1 MRLLN
6 SKLLYP
12 GMHIKRWLVL
22 MLLGIAS
29 LALGIAYV
37 LVEIYRSTPLPEFT
51 YYLTLQF
58 WPRPVRGI
66 LFFGFGIASTVYGF
80 LRLNRTILGTISPQ
94 GYTNWIETLYRRMQ
108 LARGPKIVAIGG
120 GTGLSTLLRG
130 LKQYTSNLTAIVT
143 VADDGGSSG
152 RIRQQL
158 KLLPPGDIRQCIAA
172 LADAEPLVTQL
183 FEYRFEKG
191 SELEGHSFG
200 NLFIAAMAG
209 VTGSFERAVQE
220 SSRVLAVRG
229 RILPSTL
236 DDVTLWAELDNDT
249 TVAGESRIPASGC
262 PIRRVFLSPANA
274 SAYAE
279 AVQAILT
286 ADLVVVGPGSLYT
299 SILPNLLVK
308 DIARALMVTSAPVVY
323 VANIATQPGETIGY
337 DLVRHLKAIIDH
349 VGFEPF
355 EYVLANNRVP
365 RPMPPEWKVDY
376 VLADQLSS
384 PIFGAELITADLISE
399 ERITRHDP
407 AKLAAAIMQIAS
419 RGTRPSRERIHE
431 TPAPVA

>member
-1 MRLLN
+1 MKLFS

-12 GMHIKRWLVL
+12 GMHIKRWLAL
-22 MLLGIAS
+22 MLLGIAW

-37 LVEIYRSTPLPEFT
+37 LVEIYRNTPLPEFT

-58 WPRPVRGI
+58 WPRPIRGI
-66 LFFGFGIASTVYGF
+66 LFFGLGLGATIYGF
-80 LRLNRTILGTISPQ
+80 LRLNRTILTTVSPQ

-108 LARGPKIVAIGG
+108 LARGPRIVAIGG

-130 LKQYTSNLTAIVT
+130 LKEHTSNITAIVT

-152 RIRQQL
+152 RIREQL

-183 FEYRFEKG
+183 FQYRFGKG
-191 SELEGHSFG
+191 SDLEGHSFG
-200 NLFIAAMAG
+200 NLFIAAMADI
-209 VTGSFERAVQE
+209 TGSFERAVQE

-229 RILPSTL
+229 RIVPSTL
-236 DDVTLWAELDNDT
+236 EDVTLWAELDDNT
-249 TVAGESRIPASGC
+249 TVAGESRIPTCGS
-262 PIRRVFLSPANA
+262 PIRRVFLSPQNA
-274 SAYAE
+274 EAYPE

-308 DIARALMVTSAPVVY
+308 DIARALMVTSAPVLY

-337 DLVRHLKAIIDH
+337 SLERHVEAICRH

-355 EYVLANNRVP
+355 DYVLANNRVP
-365 RPMPPEWKVDY
+365 RPMPPEWGIEY
-376 VLADQLSS
+376 VLPTEQPGRLC
-384 PIFGAELITADLISE
+384 GAEVIVADVISE

-407 AKLAAAIMQIAS
+407 SKLALALIQVAVKGV
-419 RGTRPSRERIHE
+419 RLSRERIQ
-431 TPAPVA
+431 PVHGPTS

>member
-1 MRLLN
+1 
-6 SKLLYP
+6 
-12 GMHIKRWLVL
+12 MHIKRWLAL
-22 MLLGIAS
+22 MLVGVAC

-37 LVEIYRSTPLPEFT
+37 LVEVYRSTPLPEFT

-58 WPRPVRGI
+58 WPRPVRGV
-66 LFFGFGIASTVYGF
+66 LFFGLGIGATVYGF
-80 LRLNRTILGTISPQ
+80 LRLNKTILTTVSPQ
-94 GYTNWIETLYRRMQ
+94 GYTNWVDTLYRRMQ
-108 LARGPKIVAIGG
+108 LGRGPRVVAIGG

-130 LKQYTSNLTAIVT
+130 LKEHTSNITAIVT

-152 RIRQQL
+152 RIREQL

-183 FEYRFEKG
+183 FQYRFEKG
-191 SELEGHSFG
+191 SDLEGHSFG

-236 DDVTLWAELDNDT
+236 EDVTLWAELADNT

-262 PIRRVFLSPANA
+262 PIKRVFLSPAGVA
-274 SAYAE
+274 AYPE

-323 VANIATQPGETIGY
+323 VANIATQPGETLGY
-337 DLVRHLKAIIDH
+337 YLQDHVKAICEH

-355 EYVLANNRVP
+355 DYVLVNNSAP
-365 RPMPPEWKVDY
+365 RPMPAEWRIDY
-376 VLADQLSS
+376 VLPESGTS
-384 PIFGAELITADLISE
+384 FIFGAEVVTADLISE
-399 ERITRHDP
+399 DRLTRHDP
-407 AKLAAAIMQIAS
+407 AKLGAAVMQIAS
-419 RGTRPSRERIHE
+419 RGPRPARERTPG